1 MKKLAVAYVRVDAL
15 TPYAKNART
24 HSEAQIGQL
33 AQSIRKFGWTNPI
46 LVDGAKGIIAGHGRL
61 AAAKALGMTEV
72 PVIELAGL
80 TAAEKRAYI
89 LADNKL
95 ALNAG
100 WDEALLTEELR
111 ALGDAGLNLEDIGFS
126 ADELTSLLA
135 DKTAG
140 LTDPDDVPDVPADPV
155 SRNGDLWILGNHR
168 LICGDS
174 TDAAVVDA
182 AIGSV
187 TERASLVFTSP
198 PYGVGLDYGT
208 YIDSFDNC
216 RALLVSIAPAIAYAL
231 RPGGFCIT
239 NFGDIISARGI
250 NRTEA
255 PSEYPMALEYWPA
268 FTGAG
273 FVLHSRR
280 VWAKPHARVAAPWCA
295 SSNRAASDWEHLWT
309 WLKPGGDF
317 LNERRDPSYLGVW
330 DTSKME
336 GVDIGKDVHPAA
348 FPVSIATLGIEV
360 YSNVGDIV
368 FEPFGGTGTMLIAAE
383 KTSRRCAMVELD
395 VNYCDMSVKRW
406 EAFTGQDAVLA
417 GTDTTFA
424 QIAAQRAQ
432 KAA

>member
-1 MKKLAVAYVRVDAL
+1 MEIKVLRTSFLKEYERNPRKNDHAVDGVVDAIKAFGFRV
-15 TPYAKNART
+15 PIIAK
-24 HSEAQIGQL
+24 SDG
-33 AQSIRKFGWTNPI
+33 SV
-46 LVDGAKGIIAGHGRL
+46 VDGHLRL
-61 AAAKALGMTEV
+61 KAARKLGLKEV
-72 PVIELAGL
+72 PVI
-80 TAAEKRAYI
+80 
-89 LADNKL
+89 LADDLTELQIKAFRISVNKIADL
-95 ALNAG
+95 AD
-100 WDEALLTEELR
+100 WDDGLLAEELR
-111 ALGDAGLNLEDIGFS
+111 SLGEAGIDLEGIGFS
-126 ADELTSLLA
+126 ADELTTLLA

-155 SRNGDLWILGNHR
+155 SRKGDLWVLGNHR

-182 AIGSV
+182 AIGSA